1 MENCIINLKDIVVE
15 YDGERV
21 LNGLN
26 LEIHDKEF
34 VTFLGPSGCG
44 KTTTLRIIGGFVEP
58 KEGDIFFDG
67 VRINDLPP
75 HKRQLN
81 TVFQRY
87 ALFPHLNVYEN
98 VEFGLKLRK
107 MPESERKQRV
117 REMLELVNLKGFER
131 RNINQLSGGQ
141 QQRVAIARALVNHP
155 KVLLLDEP
163 LGALDLK
170 LRKEMQI
177 ELKRIQQ
184 SLEITFIY
192 VTHDQEEAL
201 TMSDRVVV
209 MQDGFIQQIG
219 TPQDI
224 YNEPA
229 NAFVADFIGESN
241 IMDGLMYDDFK
252 VQFAGNE
259 FECVDKGF
267 GQMKRV
273 DVVVRPEDVKVVA
286 PDEGQLNGVVNSVI
300 FKGVH
305 FEMMVEAAGYNWMI
319 HSTKMEEP
327 GSIIGMRIDP
337 FDIHIMHKME
347 DEE

>member
-141 QQRVAIARALVNHP
+141 QQRVAIARALAIRP
-155 KVLLLDEP
+155 VLILADEP
-163 LGALDLK
+163 TGNLDYKTGQEVLGL
-170 LRKEMQI
+170 LRLSQR
-177 ELKRIQQ
+177 ELGR
-184 SLEITFIY
+184 TVVM
-192 VTHDQEEAL
+192 VTHDRESAAL
-201 TMSDRVVV
+201 CDRVVTIE
-209 MQDGFIQQIG
+209 DG
-219 TPQDI
+219 
-224 YNEPA
+224 
-229 NAFVADFIGESN
+229 
-241 IMDGLMYDDFK
+241 
-252 VQFAGNE
+252 
-259 FECVDKGF
+259 
-267 GQMKRV
+267 
-273 DVVVRPEDVKVVA
+273 
-286 PDEGQLNGVVNSVI
+286 
-300 FKGVH
+300 
-305 FEMMVEAAGYNWMI
+305 
-319 HSTKMEEP
+319 
-327 GSIIGMRIDP
+327 RIVC
-337 FDIHIMHKME
+337 
-347 DEE
+347 